1 MKRLA
6 STLWGL
12 AVGEFRASPWRTLIN
27 DRRLRIVTSTR
38 FSVRGVGRIQLLKKS
53 RIYLGTTFFGFIDKH
68 TRGLIRVRGRLIID
82 GVVRVGRGASW
93 DIGPE
98 GTLEIRNGT
107 YFSPHVRIVCSES
120 ITVGAG
126 SAIGWGVEILD
137 ADFHQI
143 STLPLLDHSAVRA
156 PVEIGDHVWI
166 GSNARILKGVR
177 IANGC
182 IVAAGSVVTKPFTTP
197 GCLIAGVPAR
207 IIREG
212 VIWA

>member
-1 MKRLA
+1 MRRLA

-12 AVGEFRASPWRTLIN
+12 AVGEFRASLWRTLIN

-38 FSVRGVGRIQLLKKS
+38 FSVRGAGRIQFIDKS
-53 RIYLGTTFFGFIDKH
+53 RLYLGTTFFGFVDKY
-68 TRGLIRVRGRLIID
+68 TRSLIRVRGSLLIH

-93 DIGPE
+93 DIGSE
-98 GTLEIRNGT
+98 GILEIRDGT
-107 YFSPHVRIVCSES
+107 YFSPYVRIVCSES
-120 ITVGAG
+120 ITVGAR

-143 STLPLLDHSAVRA
+143 STRPLLEDSPTRA

-177 IANGC
+177 IADGC
-182 IVAAGSVVTKPFTTP
+182 IVAAGSVVTKSFTTP